1 MSSENQSFSIILD
14 DGRRQTIN
22 EKFLLDNFFNFL
34 FYRSQK
40 ATSTKEKINGEK
52 KYFRVRYLRDLIGN
66 SRNTGLFT
74 QEQKE
79 EYRKFLRDTFE
90 LLLTD
95 VSKSSKRLKDS
106 GIPPEIKPFI
116 ENEPL
121 EKLLDD
127 DFIQSISPVYEK
139 DEQVGAD
146 GGERR
151 RKLDKVAEGF
161 GNDEDKYIKGLITK
175 KGNIIELDESIVD
188 RPLNKRK
195 KLIESGI
202 GVRSEKREDRK
213 VATGK
218 MGVKKSKVIEVDGE
232 QVTSEEKAVLRK
244 LDKFFRDWFNEL
256 EMLDD
261 KDFIM
266 PTEDNKEPNPS
277 FFAQYEEA
285 LDKIGESIKENY
297 LEPLYKRYKKSIDG
311 NEEEQLGED
320 TDAMSYSEWAE
331 KNEVNNTMQN
341 IVLYIKRK
349 TFLAFLKKSINE
361 EKLKKNQDS
370 KQKDLTNAS
379 KGKDREEIEKS
390 PEYLAFIIANIK
402 LKDFR
407 QFKQYKSKTSIEE
420 LKSELLDEISEL
432 EGLKREKTIEYSLK
446 FKGKDGQETN
456 WGEILRGVK
465 TSDSDLPENVKDEI
479 VHYVTNIINGN
490 PFSDL
495 LNFYKLKFNIEE
507 NEWRLDL
514 ISKINPTKGEEI
526 TAKRGELRFPKAEQI
541 GTIPNNLLT
550 MFNSLVNLF
559 RKNVRVTKRALR

>member
-1 MSSENQSFSIILD
+1 MSNENESFSIILN
-14 DGRRQTIN
+14 DGKRQTIDQ
-22 EKFLLDNFFNFL
+22 KFLLDNFFNFL
-34 FYRSQK
+34 FYRSQG

-66 SRNTGLFT
+66 SKNTALFT

-79 EYRKFLRDTFE
+79 SYRKLLRDTFE

-95 VSKSSKRLKDS
+95 VSKSGKRLKDS

-139 DEQVGAD
+139 DEQVGVD

-161 GNDEDKYIKGLITK
+161 GNDEDEYIKNLITK

-202 GVRSEKREDRK
+202 GVRSEKKEDRK

-232 QVTSEEKAVLRK
+232 QVSSEEKAVLRK
-244 LDKFFRDWFNEL
+244 LDKFFKEWFDDL

-266 PTEDNKEPNPS
+266 PTGDNKNPNPS
-277 FFAQYEEA
+277 YFAQYEEA
-285 LDKIGESIKENY
+285 LDEIGEAIKEDY
-297 LEPLYKRYKKSIDG
+297 LAPLYQKYKKSIDG
-311 NEEEQLGED
+311 NKEEQLGED

-331 KNEVNNTMQN
+331 KNEVNSAMQN

-349 TFLAFLKKSINE
+349 TFLALQKKGISEAKLEKNE
-361 EKLKKNQDS
+361 KT

-379 KGKDREEIEKS
+379 KGKDKEDLEKS

-407 QFKQYKSKTSIEE
+407 NFKRYNSETSIGE

-432 EGLKREKTIEYSLK
+432 EGLKREKTVEYSLK
-446 FKGKDGQETN
+446 FTGKDGQETN
-456 WGEILRGVK
+456 WGEVLRGVK
-465 TSDSDLPENVKDEI
+465 TSDADLPEDVKDEI

-490 PFSDL
+490 PFNDL
-495 LNFYKLKFNIEE
+495 LNFYKLKFDIGE

-514 ISKINPTKGEEI
+514 ITKINPTKGEEI
-526 TAKRGELRFPKAEQI
+526 TAKRGELKFPKVGQI

-559 RKNVRVTKRALR
+559 RKNVRVAKRALR